1 MARVSTSITPDL
13 LLPDKYN
20 QQNLYS
26 INGVDPGGG
35 DQEFGDDDDVYHVM
49 QFVVQNIPHLKI
61 RLFSHFYEISNHK
74 YDTFFSFTQT
84 GGRTW
89 ELPTGLT
96 R

>member
-35 DQEFGDDDDVYHVM
+35 GQEFGDDDDVYQVSHIVN
-49 QFVVQNIPHLKI
+49 QNIPFLH
-61 RLFSHFYEISNHK
+61 
-74 YDTFFSFTQT
+74 
-84 GGRTW
+84 
-89 ELPTGLT
+89 
-96 R
+96 

>member
-35 DQEFGDDDDVYHVM
+35 DQEFEDDDDVYQVSHIVN
-49 QFVVQNIPHLKI
+49 QNIPFLHYFVIIFKKSVTI
-61 RLFSHFYEISNHK
+61 CTIHF
-74 YDTFFSFTQT
+74 
-84 GGRTW
+84 
-89 ELPTGLT
+89 
-96 R
+96 

>member
-35 DQEFGDDDDVYHVM
+35 DSEFGDDDDVNQVIHIVD
-49 QFVVQNIPHLKI
+49 QNIPYLHYHL
-61 RLFSHFYEISNHK
+61 
-74 YDTFFSFTQT
+74 
-84 GGRTW
+84 
-89 ELPTGLT
+89 
-96 R
+96 

>member
-35 DQEFGDDDDVYHVM
+35 DQEFGDDDDVYGKVED
-49 QFVVQNIPHLKI
+49 VDSGIDNDDNGDNGDNGEP
-61 RLFSHFYEISNHK
+61 E
-74 YDTFFSFTQT
+74 
-84 GGRTW
+84 
-89 ELPTGLT
+89 
-96 R
+96 

>member
-35 DQEFGDDDDVYHVM
+35 DQEFGDDDDVYQVM
-49 QFVVQNIPHLKI
+49 QFVVQNIPHLHYHCWAKNQVI
-61 RLFSHFYEISNHK
+61 
-74 YDTFFSFTQT
+74 
-84 GGRTW
+84 
-89 ELPTGLT
+89 
-96 R
+96 

>member
-35 DQEFGDDDDVYHVM
+35 DQEFGDDDDVYQVIHIVNPNTQHVHYYCH
-49 QFVVQNIPHLKI
+49 VQV
-61 RLFSHFYEISNHK
+61 
-74 YDTFFSFTQT
+74 
-84 GGRTW
+84 
-89 ELPTGLT
+89 
-96 R
+96 

>member
-35 DQEFGDDDDVYHVM
+35 DQEFGDDDDVYQVM
-49 QFVVQNIPHLKI
+49 QFVVQNIP
-61 RLFSHFYEISNHK
+61 RLYYHYLVIFKKSLTISMIHFLVSPRLEK
-74 YDTFFSFTQT
+74 
-84 GGRTW
+84 
-89 ELPTGLT
+89 ELGSYQ
-96 R
+96 RV

>member
-35 DQEFGDDDDVYHVM
+35 DQEFGDDDDVYQVSHIVN
-49 QFVVQNIPHLKI
+49 QNIPFLHYVVIIFKKSVMI
-61 RLFSHFYEISNHK
+61 CTIHF
-74 YDTFFSFTQT
+74 
-84 GGRTW
+84 
-89 ELPTGLT
+89 
-96 R
+96 